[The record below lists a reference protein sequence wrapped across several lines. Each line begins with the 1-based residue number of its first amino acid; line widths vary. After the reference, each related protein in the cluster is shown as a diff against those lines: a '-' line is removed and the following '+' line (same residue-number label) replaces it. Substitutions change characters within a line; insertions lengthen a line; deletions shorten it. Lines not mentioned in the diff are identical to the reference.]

1 MLPKENYMS
10 IHHGQIVEK
19 VIRRNGHSISEI
31 ARITGV
37 NRRSVYNWFNQRTLK
52 EDIIVRLGRAIQHD
66 FSSMFP
72 DLMFKTTDFTS
83 TGQTL
88 NSQPD
93 QNAIWKDKYIEL
105 LERYNELLESI
116 PLSIDLA

>member
-1 MLPKENYMS
+1 MS

-52 EDIIVRLGRAIQHD
+52 EDIVVRLGRAIQHD
-66 FSSMFP
+66 FSSMIP
-72 DLMFKTTDFTS
+72 DLQLTTTDFKS
-83 TGQTL
+83 TFQPITV
-88 NSQPD
+88 QPD
-93 QNAIWKDKYIEL
+93 EHAIWKDKYIEL
-105 LERYNELLESI
+105 LERYNGLLESI